1 MVCRAP
7 RASSTQAGPELNA
20 APADFVGEPKARGP
34 TMPRNPV
41 RGAVDSFANSRS
53 RSAQH
58 ILIGVGLT
66 LGAVALSTLVARIN
80 APLEE
85 DYEIYSDYEAPIIIE
100 PKPRSKVFA
109 TLWPPLFMALTL
121 SGLRIWNAPR
131 SSARTQALTLWGA
144 VQALNAVWMALG
156 PQRLGGQ
163 LATAIASMGTACAYV
178 WRARQVDAPAA
189 NLVAPYIGWIG
200 FANVVSEGISRRPV
214 EARIIH

>member
-1 MVCRAP
+1 M
-7 RASSTQAGPELNA
+7 ST
-20 APADFVGEPKARGP
+20 
-34 TMPRNPV
+34 NPV
-41 RGAVDSFANSRS
+41 RGAVDSLANSRG
-53 RSAQH
+53 RSTQH

-66 LGAVALSTLVARIN
+66 VGAVAISALVARIN
-80 APLEE
+80 ARQ
-85 DYEIYSDYEAPIIIE
+85 DDAYEAYSDYDAPTYE
-100 PKPRSKVFA
+100 QPKPPSKLLA
-109 TLWPPLFMALTL
+109 NLWPPLFMALTL

-131 SSARTQALTLWGA
+131 SAARTQALTLWGA